1 VAFDC
6 GLDIYTQD
14 EDKNECLWIM
24 AGLHADI
31 ETLAVLHECG
41 MQFSDTVVRAAALS
55 GRLDVLQHLITC
67 NASVRRPTGSAIT
80 LLAAAASACLNG

>member
-1 VAFDC
+1 MD
-6 GLDIYTQD
+6 
-14 EDKNECLWIM
+14 
-24 AGLHADI
+24 GLHADI

-55 GRLDVLQHLITC
+55 GRLDVLQNLITC

-80 LLAAAASACLNG
+80 LLAAAASACSNGLERRLCANFLGPHAQKLQKAVT